1 MVTINL
7 SLAVRSYS
15 VGCARET
22 LADRSLV
29 WQRKT
34 TVLLVSLGALSSVQH
49 QAQLRRYSIWVSC
62 FSDGIRA
69 SIRVQTPAV
78 LTMFFALFRIWSSQ

>member
-34 TVLLVSLGALSSVQH
+34 TVLLVSLGALRPVSSTRDSSGGTPFGSHALATGFVPPYES
-49 QAQLRRYSIWVSC
+49 RRPQ
-62 FSDGIRA
+62 F
-69 SIRVQTPAV
+69 
-78 LTMFFALFRIWSSQ
+78 